1 MGYKNNMKNLKQ
13 HYLFRTSIT
22 LLAALLAGSLWT
34 LVLHPISLPY
44 DIAPPQFWAI
54 VATLLLLLALRWQHR
69 LYQHHTRKVLF
80 MLDAI
85 ENNDNAIHFSEED
98 GTADSRLVNRALN
111 RVAYILYNVKSEIA
125 QQEKY
130 YELIMDCV
138 DTGILVL
145 NDNGAVYQKNSEALR
160 LLGLDV
166 FTHVRQLS
174 RVDVRLTDA
183 LTACRPGD
191 KFQIAFSNER
201 STVNLSIRVSNITVR
216 QEHLRILALNDINTE
231 LDEKE
236 IDSWVRLTRVL
247 THEIMNAVTPITSL
261 SDTLLGLTAEGIE
274 EDNAEGTAENP
285 AHPVAK
291 EEIRSGLQTISST
304 GKGLLAFVESY
315 RKFTRIPTPEPSL
328 FYVKD
333 FIQRMVELARHQ
345 YPHSPVTFDIRIVPD
360 DLILHADENLISQ
373 VVINLLKNAIQAI
386 ESSGNEAEG
395 GHIHIRAYCNEA
407 EAVLIEIAN
416 NGPAIPPD
424 VAEHI
429 FIPFFTT
436 KENGSGI
443 GLSISRQIMRL
454 SGGNIS
460 LKQGKETTF
469 VLKFN

>member
-1 MGYKNNMKNLKQ
+1 MNIMNMKNIKQ
-13 HYLFRTSIT
+13 YYLFRTSIT
-22 LLAALLAGSLWT
+22 LLTALLAGSLWT
-34 LVLHPISLPY
+34 LALHPIS
-44 DIAPPQFWAI
+44 IPQGIGSPLFWAI
-54 VATLLLLLALRWQHR
+54 FATALLLLALRWQHR
-69 LYQHHTRKVLF
+69 LYQYHTRKVLF

-85 ENNDNAIHFSEED
+85 ENNDNAIHFSEDEHN
-98 GTADSRLVNRALN
+98 ADSRLVNRALN
-111 RVAYILYNVKSEIA
+111 RVAHILYNVKSETA

-130 YELIMDCV
+130 YELILDCV
-138 DTGILVL
+138 NTGILVL
-145 NDNGAVYQKNSEALR
+145 NDTGAVYQKNSEALR

-166 FTHVRQLS
+166 FTHVRQLN
-174 RVDVRLTDA
+174 RVDTRLMDA
-183 LTACRPGD
+183 LTTCLPGD

-201 STVNLSIRVSNITVR
+201 GTVNLSIRVSNITVR

-261 SDTLLGLTAEGIE
+261 SDTLLGLTAEETE
-274 EDNAEGTAENP
+274 EKDP
-285 AHPVAK
+285 LSVVK
-291 EEIRSGLQTISST
+291 EEIRNGLQTISST

-345 YPHSPVTFDIRIVPD
+345 YPDSPVAFHTHISPD

-386 ESSGNEAEG
+386 ETSSPRTEEG
-395 GHIHIRAYCNEA
+395 RIHIRAYCNEA

-424 VAEHI
+424 IAEHI

-460 LKQGKETTF
+460 LRQGKETTF